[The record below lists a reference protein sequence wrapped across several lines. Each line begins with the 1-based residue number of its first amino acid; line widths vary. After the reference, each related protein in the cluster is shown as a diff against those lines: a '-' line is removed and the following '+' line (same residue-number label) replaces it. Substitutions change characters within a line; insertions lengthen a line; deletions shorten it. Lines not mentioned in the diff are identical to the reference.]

1 MNYHHK
7 ALRLHS
13 NKQNNNNQIKCC
25 TACRRTLIRATPC
38 CRLPRLKHQIM
49 LLKFN
54 YGIVFIELVSF
65 FFLLSYQSI
74 QSKTKTFPFNLHS
87 TANLLVLKVLGF
99 TCHKGLRLKH
109 SRGYPNP
116 RAVTSQTR
124 RAPEQVVAPRPETE
138 LLVYWPSC

>member
-38 CRLPRLKHQIM
+38 CRLPRHKHQIM

-54 YGIVFIELVSF
+54 YGIVFIELASF
-65 FFLLSYQSI
+65 FSFLLSYQSI

-87 TANLLVLKVLGF
+87 TANLLVLKLLGF
-99 TCHKGLRLKH
+99 TCHMFK
-109 SRGYPNP
+109 
-116 RAVTSQTR
+116 
-124 RAPEQVVAPRPETE
+124 TE
-138 LLVYWPSC
+138 A